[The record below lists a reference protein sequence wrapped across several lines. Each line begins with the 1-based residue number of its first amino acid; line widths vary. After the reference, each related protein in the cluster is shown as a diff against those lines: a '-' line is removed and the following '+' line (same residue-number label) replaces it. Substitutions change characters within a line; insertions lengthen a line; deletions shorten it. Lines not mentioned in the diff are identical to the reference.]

1 MTETTSQSAVKRY
14 DVWLSKA
21 MECQED
27 KKMHNR
33 IFAEFCGVSHTTW
46 KCLRINTTKCSAFTM
61 LKISEATGIQ
71 I

>member
-21 MECQED
+21 MEFQED
-27 KKMHNR
+27 KGMHNR
-33 IFAEFCGVSHTTW
+33 IFAEFCGVSHSTW
-46 KCLRINTTKCSAFTM
+46 KCLRAKTTMTSGIVM